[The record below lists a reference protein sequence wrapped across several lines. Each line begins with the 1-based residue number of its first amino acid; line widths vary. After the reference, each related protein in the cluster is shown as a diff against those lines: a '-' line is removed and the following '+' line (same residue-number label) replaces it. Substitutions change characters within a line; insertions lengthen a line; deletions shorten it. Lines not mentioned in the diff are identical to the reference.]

1 MGTYSNFPDLAPV
14 VLQCGWG
21 FSSAARG
28 RFRRFPFD
36 STHSADRKDQRGAVS
51 MLSLYSA
58 ASFQR
63 LAAVDG
69 VESLTSILV
78 PMYSPTTTQT
88 FLDFRWIVM
97 VQGRSH
103 TMTVSSR
110 CIIGPKPSGKS
121 PLAGTSVP
129 GSGKISRAAKRSP
142 APEDSGA
149 GRDWLALGPVSSCVI
164 TMVGTTK
171 FAQGSYNL
179 GSKLSGLLRN
189 DRQRSAWRMGRP
201 ALQDADALP

>member
-1 MGTYSNFPDLAPV
+1 MQPPSGDQRAAVMVRISAVVALTTPGRMIGTYSNFPDLAPV
-14 VLQCGWG
+14 VLQCGRA

-78 PMYSPTTTQT
+78 PMYS
-88 FLDFRWIVM
+88 
-97 VQGRSH
+97 
-103 TMTVSSR
+103 
-110 CIIGPKPSGKS
+110 
-121 PLAGTSVP
+121 A
-129 GSGKISRAAKRSP
+129 
-142 APEDSGA
+142 
-149 GRDWLALGPVSSCVI
+149 
-164 TMVGTTK
+164 
-171 FAQGSYNL
+171 N
-179 GSKLSGLLRN
+179 N
-189 DRQRSAWRMGRP
+189 D
-201 ALQDADALP
+201 